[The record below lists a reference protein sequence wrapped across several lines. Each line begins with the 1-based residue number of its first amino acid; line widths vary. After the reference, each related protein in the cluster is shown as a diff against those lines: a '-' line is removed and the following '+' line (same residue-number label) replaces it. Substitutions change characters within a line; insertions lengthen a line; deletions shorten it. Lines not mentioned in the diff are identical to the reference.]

1 MFKHF
6 KIKTIKFLI
15 MKSIFR
21 ITFFALA
28 LLGTQHLFAQKAMVA
43 DHKMTAKD
51 VTVIHLTQ
59 TEGQFETQAL
69 NLRPGKYIFEVTN
82 DGVDHE
88 VAFML
93 TKAETPKQGI
103 KEAGLPK
110 MLKKGETQ
118 KSGVVE
124 LTTGTYLYNCPLN
137 PTPQYTLTVE

>member
-1 MFKHF
+1 
-6 KIKTIKFLI
+6 
-15 MKSIFR
+15 MKSIIR
-21 ITFFALA
+21 IAFFALA
-28 LLGTQHLFAQKAMVA
+28 ILGTQNLFAQKAIMA
-43 DHKMTAKD
+43 DHTMTAKD

-59 TEGQFETQAL
+59 TEGQFETQKL

-93 TKAETPKQGI
+93 TNAETPKTGI
-103 KEAGLPK
+103 QAAGLPK

-124 LTTGTYLYNCPLN
+124 LTAGTYLYNCPLN